1 MSTDL
6 TNTKILAT
14 IGPASDSEEQLKKLI
29 TAGID
34 AFRLNFSHGS
44 PEYFD
49 KLLHRIHNVRKELAL
64 PIPVLQDL
72 QGPKIR
78 VGELA
83 EPEIELKD
91 GDTIEIT
98 TEEIIGT
105 KEKISCS
112 YDELVKDA
120 KVGNKVLID
129 DGLISLEVKKKKKS
143 SLVCEIIEGGI
154 IKPHK
159 GINLP
164 GMSLSTP
171 SLTKKDF
178 EDLEFGLKHKIDFVA
193 LSFVRKPEDII
204 KLKDWLKKRN
214 NETPVIAKIEK
225 KEAVDNFDEILKVAD
240 GIMVARGDLGVEM
253 PPQDVPVIQKR
264 IIRECNAVGKLVITA
279 TQMFESMIH
288 NPVPTRAEASDVA
301 NAVWD
306 GTDVVMLSGETSIGK
321 YPVEAVKIMNKIL
334 SKTEAERDFRC
345 HTKYNVPDKLA
356 DNLFDSVGMAVAN
369 ISEQVKASS
378 VVVFTHHGRKARV
391 ISKFKP
397 VSPIIAISNN
407 FDTLNFLNLHWGIFP
422 YFMEDFSDEDAAIK
436 VATGIIKDKSLV
448 KEGDVVIFTS
458 GAPYTEKG
466 RKSWLRFVVI

>member
-1 MSTDL
+1 VSIDL
-6 TNTKILAT
+6 TRTKILAT

-44 PEYFD
+44 PQYFD
-49 KLLHRIHNVRKELAL
+49 ELLNRIHNVRKELAL

-78 VGELA
+78 VSELA

-98 TEEIIGT
+98 TEEIVGT

-112 YDELVKDA
+112 YSELVKDA
-120 KVGNKVLID
+120 KIGNKVLID

-143 SLVCEIIEGGI
+143 SLVCEIIEGGV

-171 SLTKKDF
+171 SLTEKDI
-178 EDLEFGLKHKIDFVA
+178 ENLEFGLKHKIDFVA

-204 KLKDWLKKRN
+204 KLKDWLKKRS

-225 KEAVDNFDEILKVAD
+225 KEAVDNFDEILRVAD

-321 YPVEAVKIMNKIL
+321 YPIEAVKIMNNIL

-345 HTKYNVPDKLA
+345 HTKYNIPNNLV

-369 ISEQVKASS
+369 ISEQVNASC

-397 VSPIIAISNN
+397 ISPIIAISDN
-407 FDTLNFLNLHWGIFP
+407 FDTLNFLNLHWGISPHFLK
-422 YFMEDFSDEDAAIK
+422 DFSNEDNAIEK
-436 VATGIIKDKSLV
+436 AIEMV
-448 KEGDVVIFTS
+448 KEKSIVEKGDVVIFTS